1 MSCGPLNGLLTSS
14 INSQLLGP
22 SLEGLYENSWNPKV
36 ASVPLNLNLSSSYQ
50 NGLLTS
56 SLQCDNFILY
66 FGEDKT
72 IRNYGYNLQAELS
85 SSMPLELCRP
95 HFNFD
100 LT

>member
-14 INSQLLGP
+14 VDSHLLGP
-22 SLEGLYENSWNPKV
+22 SLTGLYNNSFNPKV
-36 ASVPLNLNLSSSYQ
+36 ANVPLSLNSSLPHQ

-56 SLQCDNFILY
+56 SLQCDNSIFY
-66 FGEDKT
+66 FGGDKT

-95 HFNFD
+95 RFTFE
-100 LT
+100 

>member
-22 SLEGLYENSWNPKV
+22 SLEGLYENSWNPKL

-56 SLQCDNFILY
+56 SLQCSNFILY

-72 IRNYGYNLQAELS
+72 ISTYGYNLQAELS
-85 SSMPLELCRP
+85 SSMPLQLCRP
-95 HFNFD
+95 RFTFE
-100 LT
+100 

>member
-14 INSQLLGP
+14 VDSHLLGP
-22 SLEGLYENSWNPKV
+22 SLTGLYNNSFNPKV
-36 ASVPLNLNLSSSYQ
+36 ASVSLSLNLSCSYQ

-56 SLQCDNFILY
+56 SLQCDNSILY

-72 IRNYGYNLQAELS
+72 IRNYSYNLEAALS

-95 HFNFD
+95 RFTFE
-100 LT
+100 

>member
-14 INSQLLGP
+14 IDSHLLGP
-22 SLEGLYENSWNPKV
+22 FLTGLYNNSFNPKV
-36 ASVPLNLNLSSSYQ
+36 ASVPLSLNLSSSYQ

-95 HFNFD
+95 HFTFE
-100 LT
+100 